1 MKIARSPY
9 QANITPHKPSQ
20 DFLWYC
26 IILREGSADVLARHD
41 ATSKEDAC
49 CAALLELARLQG
61 TGGAA
66 NSARREANR
75 S

>member
-9 QANITPHKPSQ
+9 QANITPHKASE

-26 IILREGSADVLARHD
+26 IIRREGSADVLVRHD

-49 CAALLELARLQG
+49 CVALLELARLQG
-61 TGGAA
+61 TGRAA
-66 NSARREANR
+66 SSARRETNR
-75 S
+75 L

>member
-9 QANITPHKPSQ
+9 QANITPHKSSE
-20 DFLWYC
+20 DFLWYYT
-26 IILREGSADVLARHD
+26 IRREGSVDVLARHD
-41 ATSKEDAC
+41 ATNKEDAC

-61 TGGAA
+61 SG
-66 NSARREANR
+66 SSVRRETNR